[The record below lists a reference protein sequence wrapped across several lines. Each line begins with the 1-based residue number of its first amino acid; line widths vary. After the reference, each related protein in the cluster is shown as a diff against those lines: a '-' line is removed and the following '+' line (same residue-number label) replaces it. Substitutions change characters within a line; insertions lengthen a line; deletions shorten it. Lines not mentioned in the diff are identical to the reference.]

1 MRLIALMAAALCYTA
16 EAVEIRLAAGKWT
29 GTARV
34 TITVAADGTQTVTID
49 GPVTVTGLAG
59 TPGPQPDPPPDPPPV
74 ETPLDKFRG
83 AVRAATTV
91 VSDPNKAATQTAL
104 AKLYSTVAGLPV
116 TDRQQLVQATDI
128 LFSAL
133 GLPAA
138 WQSWKGKVDA
148 ASQPFTAIGEA
159 RAAWQAIS
167 EGVKP

>member
-1 MRLIALMAAALCYTA
+1 MRLIALMAAALCCTA

-59 TPGPQPDPPPDPPPV
+59 TPDPPPDPPPV
-74 ETPLDKFRG
+74 ETPLEKFRG
-83 AVRAATTV
+83 TVRAATTA
-91 VSDPNKAATQTAL
+91 VSDANKAGTQAAL
-104 AKLYSTVAGLPV
+104 AKLYATVAGLPV
-116 TDRQQLVQATDI
+116 TDRVQLVQATDI